1 MRLLPVRTLQREK
14 EKDHVIIF
22 IEDQKYIYIYDGAFQ
37 IKGK

>member
-22 IEDQKYIYIYDGAFQ
+22 IEDQKKKKYDGAFQ

>member
-22 IEDQKYIYIYDGAFQ
+22 IEDQKKNNMTGHF
-37 IKGK
+37 K